1 MKIGIFTVLYAGKTF
16 EEMLDFV
23 AENGVESVEIGTG
36 NWPGNAHC
44 KMDELLADKEK
55 LKNFKSAVEDRG
67 LTISALSCHGNALH
81 PDKKFAAANHETHR
95 KTILL
100 AERLGVDTVVTFSGC
115 PGDSERSKYPN
126 WVTCPWPEDF
136 LAILDWQWNKVV
148 IPYWKKEAAF
158 AKSHGVKKIALEMH
172 PGFVVYNPE
181 TLLKLREAAGTV
193 IGANFDPSH
202 LFWQGIDPVAAIKK
216 LNKAIYHFHAKD
228 TKIDRYNTAVN
239 GVLDT
244 KNYGD
249 IPARSWVFRT
259 VGYGNGQ
266 QVWREMISA
275 LRAAGYNGALS
286 IEHEDGLMSINEGF
300 KKAVAFLK
308 ESVITE
314 KPSAMWW
321 A

>member
-1 MKIGIFTVLYAGKTF
+1 MKIGIFTVLFAKKSF

-23 AENGVESVEIGTG
+23 VENGVEAVELGTG

-44 KMDELLADKEK
+44 DPDALLADREK
-55 LKNFKSAVEDRG
+55 LKNFKAAIEDRG
-67 LTISALSCHGNALH
+67 LVISGLSCHGNPLH
-81 PDKKFAAANHETHR
+81 PDKKFAAANHETYR

-100 AERLGVDTVVTFSGC
+100 AERLGVDTVITFSGC
-115 PGDSERSKYPN
+115 PGDSEKSKYPN

-148 IPYWKKEAAF
+148 IPYWKKEASF
-158 AKSHGVKKIALEMH
+158 AKAHGVKKVALEMH

-181 TLLKLREAAGTV
+181 TLLKLRGAAGQV

-228 TKIDRYNTAVN
+228 TKIDRYNNAVN

-244 KNYGD
+244 KDYGN
-249 IPARSWVFRT
+249 IPGRSWVFRT

-266 QVWREMISA
+266 QVWRDMISA
-275 LRAAGYNGALS
+275 LREAGYNGALS
-286 IEHEDGLMSINEGF
+286 IEHEDGLMSIDEGF

-308 ESVITE
+308 ESVICE
-314 KPSAMWW
+314 PPSAMWW